1 MRRLQVTSYRLQK
14 RTLRALCPVPC
25 TLYSKKGFTLVEM
38 LVAVALFAVVMT
50 VSVSALLAL
59 VEANRK
65 AQAIQS
71 VISNL
76 NIALDGMVRQI
87 RMGSQYHCGTASQ
100 YNNLSLLASP
110 SNCTAGGTLISF
122 EPFGGNASV
131 SNDQW
136 AYWISDNRLYR
147 RSNPGTGSVVV
158 PITAPEVRIDSFTV
172 YVTGAEET
180 LRSNP
185 SDTQQPKVV
194 LVIKGTAG
202 AAGIA
207 GFLPGRERIETEFT
221 IQATASQRLL
231 DI

>member
-1 MRRLQVTSYRLQK
+1 MKFQI
-14 RTLRALCPVPC
+14 PN
-25 TLYSKKGFTLVEM
+25 SKFTKNGFTLVEM

-59 VEANRK
+59 VDANRK

-87 RMGSQYHCGTASQ
+87 RMGSRYHCGTASQ
-100 YNNLSLLASP
+100 SSNLALLASAA
-110 SNCTAGGTLISF
+110 NCTAGGTLIAF
-122 EPFGGNASV
+122 EPFAGNATNS
-131 SNDQW
+131 SDQW
-136 AYWISDNRLYR
+136 AYWLSNNRLYR
-147 RSNPGTGSVVV
+147 RSNPGSGSVVV

-202 AAGIA
+202 AAGMGA
-207 GFLPGRERIETEFT
+207 FLSPGRDRIETEFT

>member
-1 MRRLQVTSYRLQK
+1 MTNFQFSIFNVKLRGNHVALRNFQYRQQ
-14 RTLRALCPVPC
+14 R
-25 TLYSKKGFTLVEM
+25 GFTLVEM

-59 VEANRK
+59 VDANRK

-87 RMGSQYHCGTASQ
+87 RMGSRYHCGTASQ
-100 YNNLSLLASP
+100 SANLAVLASP
-110 SNCTAGGTLISF
+110 ANCTGGGTLVSF
-122 EPFGGNASV
+122 EPFGGNTNV

-136 AYWISDNRLYR
+136 AYWVSNNRLYR
-147 RSNPGTGSVVV
+147 RSNPGSGSVVV
-158 PITAPEVRIDSFTV
+158 PITAPEVRIDSFAV

-185 SDTQQPKVV
+185 SDTLQPKVV

-202 AAGIA
+202 AAGI
-207 GFLPGRERIETEFT
+207 GDSLPGRERIETEFT